1 VHRLGQTKETTVWRL
16 VVEESIEER
25 VLEIQAE
32 KRKLMM
38 TAMREG
44 AGKRAKGRESRVGDI
59 ERLLR

>member
-1 VHRLGQTKETTVWRL
+1 M
-16 VVEESIEER
+16 EESIEER